1 MNDNPGS
8 ARGAGGTAPW
18 KWIGRHFP
26 PIENKRFV
34 LGRGRYVN
42 DVVLPGMLHL
52 ATVPSPHAHA
62 VIKHVNTT
70 KAAQVP
76 GVVKVIVGADLP
88 DCMEPIPQN
97 LLLPNVLWYP
107 LAVGKARFAGEWVA
121 AIIATNRYVAEDA
134 AELVEVEYEPL
145 DPVVDPQ
152 AAMQPDAPVLHEA
165 HGSNIAFQ
173 TSMDFGDVDG
183 AFLRATHVFEGRY
196 RWNRHSGV
204 PLETF
209 GCVASWDDLS
219 GMVDVWA
226 SQQNPQITEQIARTM
241 RISTNKVRVHMD
253 VDIGGSYGNK
263 RGRKQ
268 IFLTCVASRLVG
280 RPVKFIEDRMENMSA
295 GDAHGPDR
303 VWNVKV
309 ACDHEGKILGLD
321 LTVIDDAGAY
331 AGRGAMQ
338 ISKPITA
345 LVGPYAIPAVRYA
358 PVSVLTCKTNQAPY
372 NGFGQAPTNFAIE
385 RAVDMVAHGLGL
397 DRAEVRLRNFIQ
409 PEQFPYEIPT
419 GATYDS
425 GDYPTVLRKVLEMSG
440 YARVAELKAEA
451 RQRGKLLGIGVAA
464 CIEPSAGAG
473 SVFNLFRNPRM
484 IGAGDDVGE
493 GVRLQVDVTG
503 QVIATIGFQSSGQ
516 GHETTVTQLVCEALH
531 LDPSKVLV
539 VRADSTGGVP
549 SIATTG
555 SRMHL
560 MMGAAVLGA
569 AAKIKDKMTAIASQ
583 ALGIEPSLLEL
594 RDGEFVARLL
604 PNLRLS
610 FEEVARIAYR
620 RADLRPANMEP
631 GLVETYVYR
640 NPKSGQR
647 GDNWAE
653 GAFRTRGYTSF
664 AFAAHVPIV
673 EIDAETCDIT
683 LTQYYIVHDC
693 GVQINPQIVAGLVY
707 GGTMRGIDAALMSQF
722 VYSDNGQLLSQ
733 TFMDHLLSS
742 ALEVPHMT
750 MDDICTPA
758 PGHPL
763 GAKGA
768 GEGGYMTA
776 PAAIISAIE
785 DALSDYGLQ
794 LTAIPMT
801 PTVLHDLL
809 LTKSQAS

>member
-1 MNDNPGS
+1 MTIPQ
-8 ARGAGGTAPW
+8 W

-26 PIENKRFV
+26 PIEDTRFV
-34 LGRGRYVN
+34 LGKGRYVN
-42 DVVLPGMLHL
+42 DVVLPSMLHL

-62 VIKHVNTT
+62 RITCIDT
-70 KAAQVP
+70 RKAEQAP
-76 GVVKVIVGADLP
+76 GVVKVIVGDDLP
-88 DCMEPIPQN
+88 ACMEPIPQN
-97 LLLPNVLWYP
+97 MYLPDVVWYP

-121 AIIATNRYVAEDA
+121 AVVATNRYLAEDA
-134 AELVEVEYEPL
+134 VALVDVEYEPL
-145 DPVVDPQ
+145 EPLVDPEE
-152 AAMQPDAPVLHEA
+152 ALKPDAPVLHEA

-173 TSMDFGDVDG
+173 TALDFGDVDG
-183 AFLRATHVFEGRY
+183 AFQRASHVFTGRY

-204 PLETF
+204 PMETF
-209 GCVASWDDLS
+209 GCVASWDDIS
-219 GMVDVWA
+219 GIVDVWA

-241 RISTNKVRVHMD
+241 RTATNRVRVHMD

-268 IFLTCVASRLVG
+268 IFLTCVASRVVG
-280 RPVKFIEDRMENMSA
+280 RPVKFIEDRMENMAA

-303 VWNVKV
+303 IWDVKI
-309 ACDHEGKILGLD
+309 ACDDQGKILGLD

-358 PVSVLTCKTNQAPY
+358 PISVLTCKTNQAPY

-385 RAVDMVAHGLGL
+385 RGIDLIAQGLHI
-397 DRAEVRLRNFIQ
+397 DRAEVRFRNFIQ
-409 PEQFPYEIPT
+409 PDQFPYEIPT

-425 GDYPTVLRKVLEMSG
+425 GDYPTVLRKVLDMSG
-440 YARVAELKAEA
+440 YSRFTELKAEA
-451 RQRGKLLGIGVAA
+451 RQRGKLLGVGIAS

-473 SVFNLFRNPRM
+473 SVFNLFKNPNM
-484 IGAGDDVGE
+484 IGGGDVGE
-493 GVRLQVDVTG
+493 GVRLQVDVSGNVT
-503 QVIATIGFQSSGQ
+503 ATIGFQSSGQ
-516 GHETTVTQLVCEALH
+516 GHETTVTQLVCETLQV
-531 LDPSKVLV
+531 DPSTVMVL
-539 VRADSTGGVP
+539 RADSIGGVP
-549 SIATTG
+549 SVATTG

-569 AAKIKDKMTAIASQ
+569 AAKIKDKMVAIASQ
-583 ALGIEPSLLEL
+583 ALGVEPSLLEL
-594 RDGEFVARLL
+594 RDGEFVAKLL
-604 PNLRLS
+604 PNLRIG
-610 FEEVARIAYR
+610 FDEVARIAYR

-631 GLVETYVYR
+631 ALVETYVYR
-640 NPKSGQR
+640 NPKTGQR
-647 GDNWAE
+647 EDNWHE

-664 AFAAHVPIV
+664 AFAAHIPVV
-673 EIDAETCDIT
+673 EVDMETFDIR
-683 LTQYYIVHDC
+683 LTQYYMVHDC

-707 GGTMRGIDAALMSQF
+707 GGTMRGIDAALMSQY
-722 VYSDNGQLLSQ
+722 VYNENGQLLSQ

-750 MDDICTPA
+750 MDDTCTPA

-785 DALSDYGLQ
+785 DALSDYGLH
-794 LTAIPMT
+794 LSAIPMT
-801 PTVLHDLL
+801 PTTLYALMQ
-809 LTKSQAS
+809 TQKEG

>member
-1 MNDNPGS
+1 MTTS
-8 ARGAGGTAPW
+8 PW
-18 KWIGRHFP
+18 KWIGHHFP
-26 PIENKRFV
+26 PLEDKRFV
-34 LGRGRYVN
+34 LGKGRYVN

-52 ATVPSPHAHA
+52 ATTPSPHAHA
-62 VIKHVNTT
+62 RIIRIDTS
-70 KAAQVP
+70 KAKQIA
-76 GVVKVIVGADLP
+76 GVVAVLVGDDLP
-88 DCMEPIPQN
+88 HYMEPIPQN
-97 LLLPNVLWYP
+97 LYLPQVLWYP

-121 AIIATNRYVAEDA
+121 AVVATSRYLAEDA

-145 DPVVDPQ
+145 EPVVDPE
-152 AAMQPDAPVLHEA
+152 AALQPEAPVLHEA

-173 TSMDFGDVDG
+173 TSIDFGDVVG
-183 AFLRATHVFEGRY
+183 AFQHASHVFTGRY
-196 RWNRHSGV
+196 RWSRHSGV

-209 GCVASWDDLS
+209 GCVAAWDELT

-226 SQQNPQITEQIARTM
+226 SQQNPQITEQIGRTM
-241 RISTNKVRVHMD
+241 RVPTNKVRVHMD

-268 IFLTCVASRLVG
+268 IFLTCVASRMLG
-280 RPVKFIEDRMENMSA
+280 RPVKFIEDRMENMVA

-303 VWNVKV
+303 IWDVQV
-309 ACDHEGKILGLD
+309 ACDEAGKILGLD
-321 LTVIDDAGAY
+321 LRVIDDAGAY

-358 PVSVLTCKTNQAPY
+358 PTSVLTCKTNQAPY

-385 RAVDMVAHGLGL
+385 RVIDLIARELHL
-397 DRAEVRLRNFIQ
+397 DRAEVRFCNLIQ
-409 PEQFPYEIPT
+409 PDQFPYEIPT

-425 GDYPTVLRKVLEMSG
+425 GDYPTVLRKVLDMSG
-440 YARVAELKAEA
+440 YTHAAELKAAA
-451 RQRGKLLGIGVAA
+451 RQRGKLLGVGIAT

-473 SVFNLFRNPRM
+473 SVFNLFKNPSM
-484 IGAGDDVGE
+484 IGGGDVGE
-493 GVRLQVDVTG
+493 GVRLQVDVNGNVT
-503 QVIATIGFQSSGQ
+503 ASIGFQSAGQ
-516 GHETTVTQLVCEALH
+516 GHETTVTQLVCEALQI
-531 LDPSKVLV
+531 DPSRVMV

-560 MMGAAVLGA
+560 MLGAAVLGA
-569 AAKIKDKMTAIASQ
+569 ATKVKDKMVAIASQ
-583 ALGIEPSLLEL
+583 ALGVEPSLLEL
-594 RDGEFVARLL
+594 RDGEFVAKLL
-604 PNLRLS
+604 PNLRIS
-610 FEEVARIAYR
+610 FDEVARIAYR

-640 NPKSGQR
+640 NPKTGQR
-647 GDNWAE
+647 EDNWAE
-653 GAFRTRGYTSF
+653 GHFRTRGYTSF

-673 EIDAETCDIT
+673 EVDPQTFDIK
-683 LTQYYIVHDC
+683 LTHYYMVHDC

-707 GGTMRGIDAALMSQF
+707 GGTMRGIDAALMSHY

-733 TFMDHLLSS
+733 TFMDHLLAS

-750 MDDICTPA
+750 MDDVCTPA

-776 PAAIISAIE
+776 PAAIISALE
-785 DALSDYGLQ
+785 DALSDYGLH

-801 PTVLHDLL
+801 PTTLHTLVQTQPKEDGYV
-809 LTKSQAS
+809 APNP